1 MKATA
6 ENTAAQIRTLI
17 LELLPP
23 GQGENARIFGGEAAM
38 DSLGLVN
45 FLADLEYRLTE
56 KFGRELVLASERA
69 MSRKKSPFRD
79 VAALT
84 AYIEEL
90 LAA

>member
-6 ENTAAQIRTLI
+6 DNTTAQIRTLI

-23 GQGENARIFGGEAAM
+23 GQDGTSRIFGGEAAM

-69 MSRKKSPFRD
+69 MSRKQSPFRD

>member
-1 MKATA
+1 MKASV

-23 GQGENARIFGGEAAM
+23 GQGENPCIFGGGAPM

-69 MSRKKSPFRD
+69 MSRRQSPFRD
-79 VAALT
+79 AAALT
-84 AYIEEL
+84 TYIEEL
-90 LAA
+90 LAG

>member
-6 ENTAAQIRTLI
+6 DNTTAQIRTLI

-23 GQGENARIFGGEAAM
+23 GQDGNSRIFGGEAAM

-69 MSRKKSPFRD
+69 MSRKQSPFRD
-79 VAALT
+79 VSALT

-90 LAA
+90 LAV

>member
-1 MKATA
+1 MKASA
-6 ENTAAQIRTLI
+6 EITTAQIRTLI
-17 LELLPP
+17 LDLLPP
-23 GQGENARIFGGEAAM
+23 GAGENPRIFGGEAPM

-69 MSRKKSPFRD
+69 MSRKQSPFRD
-79 VAALT
+79 VSALT

-90 LAA
+90 LAV